1 MKMTSLKAL
10 LLAGTAIVAASSAQA
25 ALVDDVVNDLI
36 GQGYT
41 AVEVTN
47 GTNSFK
53 VEAMKDGIQYE
64 AVFDATTGE
73 MVVDGT
79 SFEDGLDDG
88 SADSAGSGGDSGGSG
103 GDSGGS
109 GGDSGGSGGAGDA
122 GGSGG
127 GSGGGGDAAFLMGPE
142 LDYLTGGQGGDI
154 EFV

>member
-10 LLAGTAIVAASSAQA
+10 LLAGSALVAASSASAQVA
-25 ALVDDVVNDLI
+25 TVDTVVNDLI

-47 GTNSFK
+47 GVNSFK

-73 MVVDGT
+73 MVVDGA
-79 SFEDGLDDG
+79 SFEDDLANG
-88 SADSAGSGGDSGGSG
+88 SSDSAGSGGNSGGSGDSGGDSGGSG
-103 GDSGGS
+103 DSGG
-109 GGDSGGSGGAGDA
+109 GDS

-127 GSGGGGDAAFLMGPE
+127 GSGGGGESAVLMAPE